1 LGKKRRVQSSALGFN
16 TIYFFEGGLFMD
28 KQRLKEA
35 VAYRKNSQL
44 PSQNW
49 YTIITDF
56 EIKAAIYIDVNENG
70 DLLCNDGVDEFIIKY
85 DKVREITLQDARNTA
100 VAFNAIAKVFFI
112 KMGMGGLSSIIEREM
127 DKFKKQ

>member
-1 LGKKRRVQSSALGFN
+1 
-16 TIYFFEGGLFMD
+16 MD